1 MLLRSRPEVEEDA
14 VVAELEVAIDQRDLP
29 AELAMERDRR
39 VDRDRRGPH
48 TALGAVEGEDA
59 TERRPGEQRLAWRE
73 PREQALDP
81 GQQLR
86 RVERLDEVVVGSGAQ
101 AADLLLDLPLGGEH
115 DDRDVAGAA
124 LLGPDLGRD
133 LVAVELGQHDVE
145 KDQVGRLGTPQAE
158 SLRAIGRDDDVV
170 ALLLERV
177 LQESLYVRVV
187 IDDEDL
193 CRHQSSTERA
203 GWSMS
208 AGSGSTG
215 DDSPGWPIIGIVWGR
230 GHEPATDPP
239 VTRRGTSKTRRL
251 HVSSRSATTSTSA
264 ASTNEP
270 LSLSVSRM
278 ATGRPAASA
287 T

>member
-1 MLLRSRPEVEEDA
+1 M
-14 VVAELEVAIDQRDLP
+14 
-29 AELAMERDRR
+29 
-39 VDRDRRGPH
+39 
-48 TALGAVEGEDA
+48 
-59 TERRPGEQRLAWRE
+59 
-73 PREQALDP
+73 
-81 GQQLR
+81 
-86 RVERLDEVVVGSGAQ
+86 ERLDEVVVGAGAQ
-101 AADLLLDLPLGGEH
+101 AADLLLDLALGGEH

-145 KDQVGRLGTPQAE
+145 QDQVGRLGAPQAE

-177 LQESLYVRVV
+177 LQESLDVRVV

-193 CRHQSSTERA
+193 GRHQSSTELA

-215 DDSPGWPIIGIVWGR
+215 DDSPGSPIIGTVSA
-230 GHEPATDPP
+230 ATYCTFADH
-239 VTRRGTSKTRRL
+239 GEGSKTSRL
-251 HVSSRSATTSTSA
+251 HVSSRSATAATSA

-270 LSLSVSRM
+270 VSLSVSRM